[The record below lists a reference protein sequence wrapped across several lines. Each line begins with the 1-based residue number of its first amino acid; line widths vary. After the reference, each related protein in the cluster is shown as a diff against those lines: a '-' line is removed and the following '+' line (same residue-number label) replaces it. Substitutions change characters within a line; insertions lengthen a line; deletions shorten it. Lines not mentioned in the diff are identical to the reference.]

1 VLCSVLWIRGLLL
14 FRGLRGGFRGEFV
27 SPFPPL
33 QPIPPWVSSP
43 WSLFP
48 LRQPFP
54 LLPFRVRPR
63 LRSDSPQKLTL
74 RRLPPRLRRAQ
85 HLRRFHKTDLR
96 LGRSC
101 PPFFH

>member
-1 VLCSVLWIRGLLL
+1 MLQITIFFPCSSLWNPGHPLCRRVRRR
-14 FRGLRGGFRGEFV
+14 FPEEVV
-27 SPFPPL
+27 SPLHPL

-48 LRQPFP
+48 LRQSFP

-74 RRLPPRLRRAQ
+74 RRLPPRLRRAA
-85 HLRRFHKTDLR
+85 
-96 LGRSC
+96 
-101 PPFFH
+101 PPPPLSKKVLCARG